1 MSTDVDVYLPT
12 VTVVDATDTII
23 ALDLQ
28 GEFDFNDADTI
39 ADHARRAL
47 ESHRHLIVNLS
58 DVTFIDSSIVH
69 ALFKAQAAAED
80 AGRRFVLQFGTHAIV
95 ERVLSITEADTKFV
109 TAPSRSEAIRLIEQP

>member
-1 MSTDVDVYLPT
+1 MSTDVDLYLPT
-12 VTVVDATDTII
+12 VTVVEATDTII

-39 ADHARRAL
+39 VDRARRAL

-69 ALFKAQAAAED
+69 ALFKAQAAAEK

-109 TAPSRSEAIRLIEQP
+109 TAPNRAEAIRLIEQP